1 MTDKNQII
9 VSKKEMNKIDEM
21 IMLVEKKLDF
31 FRDVIQ
37 KTILHVQKNKI
48 LDILGVSDVSI
59 CVERL
64 TEIHKKIKEILE
76 LKITNTEIMIN
87 NLQNINNELSSL
99 FKNYGTENL
108 DDLLLICLGSNIK
121 IHNNENEFYKLE
133 LLKKYFH
140 PISYKVVN
148 KKDESKNNK
157 KKSGED
163 IFDDKINN
171 LECYDISSSYKLF
184 HVKVYGIKVYIYNA
198 SIKKGLII
206 YGIVDDVN
214 IELLNNRYITNKM
227 NEITSNLDE
236 EYKTDTFNKYL
247 SSLVLKDFLIYNSY
261 SEILNKFAGYMS
273 QLNNLKQKTIS
284 QIVKEFVSDD
294 MFSKR
299 LTLIQLLIKSS
310 NYENQ
315 Y

>member
-121 IHNNENEFYKLE
+121 IHNNEN
-133 LLKKYFH
+133 
-140 PISYKVVN
+140 
-148 KKDESKNNK
+148 
-157 KKSGED
+157 
-163 IFDDKINN
+163 
-171 LECYDISSSYKLF
+171 
-184 HVKVYGIKVYIYNA
+184 
-198 SIKKGLII
+198 
-206 YGIVDDVN
+206 
-214 IELLNNRYITNKM
+214 
-227 NEITSNLDE
+227 
-236 EYKTDTFNKYL
+236 
-247 SSLVLKDFLIYNSY
+247 
-261 SEILNKFAGYMS
+261 
-273 QLNNLKQKTIS
+273 
-284 QIVKEFVSDD
+284 
-294 MFSKR
+294 
-299 LTLIQLLIKSS
+299 
-310 NYENQ
+310 
-315 Y
+315 